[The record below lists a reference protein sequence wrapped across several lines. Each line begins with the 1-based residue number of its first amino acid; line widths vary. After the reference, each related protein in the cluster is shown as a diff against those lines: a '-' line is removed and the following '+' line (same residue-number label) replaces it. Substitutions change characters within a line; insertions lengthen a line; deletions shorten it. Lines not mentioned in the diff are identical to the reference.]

1 MHSKISAISSF
12 LPENRLSNEDLA
24 ALFEDWSPE
33 KIFKKTGIRE
43 RAIAGANETAGD
55 LAGSAAE
62 RLFAEYAIVPE
73 SIDFLIFCTQSPD
86 YFLPTTACVIHRRLG
101 LRSTSG
107 AIDVNQGCSG
117 FVYSLS
123 LAKGLIASGSARRVL
138 ILTADTYSKYIH
150 PRDKSVRTLFGDAGA
165 AVLVDAV
172 DTERPSR
179 IGDFVFG
186 TDGAGACN
194 LIVPTGGARQSRS
207 AASAIEVEDPSGNVR
222 TGDNLYMNG
231 SEIMSFTLGAV
242 PAAIRQLSDLTGTP
256 LDACDYVVMHQA
268 NAFMLEALRKKLAIP
283 PERFPTRLEHCG
295 NTVSST
301 IPLVLEGLVREQGG
315 SGRLTALVGFGV
327 GYSWAAC
334 HVWL

>member
-1 MHSKISAISSF
+1 MNSRIVAISSF
-12 LPENRLSNEDLA
+12 FPSKKLDNNYLSA
-24 ALFEDWSPE
+24 VFPDWSAE
-33 KIFKKTGIRE
+33 KIFAKTGIRE
-43 RAIAGANETAGD
+43 RAIAGDNETAGD
-55 LAGSAAE
+55 LAASAAE
-62 RLFAEYAIVPE
+62 KLFSEHSLAPD

-101 LRSTSG
+101 LRSNAG

-165 AVLVDAV
+165 AVVVDATSAV
-172 DTERPSR
+172 SEAR
-179 IGDFVFG
+179 IGSFVFG
-186 TDGAGACN
+186 TDGAGAYN
-194 LIVPTGGARQSRS
+194 LIVPTGGARQGRS
-207 AASAIEVEDPSGNVR
+207 AASAVEVEDQSGNIR

-231 SEIMSFTLGAV
+231 SEIMSFTLGTV
-242 PAAIRQLSDLTGTP
+242 PAAIRQLEAVTGTP
-256 LDACDYVVMHQA
+256 LRSCDYVVLHQA
-268 NAFMLEALRKKLAIP
+268 NAFMLEALRKKLAVP
-283 PERFPTRLEHCG
+283 PERFPLRLEQCG

-301 IPLVLEGLVREQGG
+301 IPLVLEPLVREQGG
-315 SGRLTALVGFGV
+315 SGKLAALVGFGV

>member
-1 MHSKISAISSF
+1 MNAKISAIASF
-12 LPENRLSNEDLA
+12 LPKGRLSNDDLA
-24 ALFEDWSPE
+24 GLFDDWSAE

-43 RAIAGANETAGD
+43 RAIASADQTAGD
-55 LAGSAAE
+55 LAASAAE
-62 RLFAEYAIVPE
+62 RLFSEHSIAPE
-73 SIDFLIFCTQSPD
+73 SVDFLIFCTQSPD
-86 YFLPTTACVIHRRLG
+86 YFLPTTACVIHRTLR
-101 LRSTSG
+101 LRSSAG

-123 LAKGLIASGSARRVL
+123 LAKGLIASGSASRVL

-165 AVLVDAV
+165 AVLVDAAAAQS
-172 DTERPSR
+172 PSR
-179 IGDFVFG
+179 IGSFVFG

-194 LIVPTGGARQSRS
+194 LIVPTGGARQGRS
-207 AASAIEVEDPSGNVR
+207 AASAVEVEDQSGNIR

-231 SEIMSFTLGAV
+231 SEIMSFTLGTV
-242 PAAIRQLSDLTGTP
+242 PAAIRQLEGATGTP
-256 LDACDYVVMHQA
+256 LGACDYVVMHQA
-268 NAFMLEALRKKLAIP
+268 NAFMLEALRKKLAVP
-283 PERFPTRLEHCG
+283 PERFPLRLEQCG

-301 IPLVLEGLVREQGG
+301 IPLVLEPLMREQGG
-315 SGRLTALVGFGV
+315 SGKLAVLVGFGV